1 MPWKQMDTLTQREDC
16 IQDWLRRGFPMRG
29 LCAHDGI
36 APKTGYKW
44 LNRFQ
49 AQGMSGDFL
58 PSFPCKRESI
68 RASIRLLVSQTPTLP
83 CEDGFPLS
91 RE

>member
-1 MPWKQMDTLTQREDC
+1 MTEGMQTTFFATSGG
-16 IQDWLRRGFPMRG
+16 GF
-29 LCAHDGI
+29 
-36 APKTGYKW
+36 
-44 LNRFQ
+44 F
-49 AQGMSGDFL
+49 

-68 RASIRLLVSQTPTLP
+68 LLFVGQIPALP